1 MMKDKLLLI
10 LAILAFSLV
19 PLVQVVTADTMEQDF
34 GDATGWNTLFG
45 PTGSSSH
52 SGTDW
57 IFGPVTPSPTPE
69 GGYQW
74 FPGGERFVRPAL
86 PKRPDMNYSA
96 FYLIFKPN
104 STGYTLPSPYPTP
117 SVLPTWTSPTPR
129 PMPIWTIPTMRP
141 MPILT
146 IPTPRPMPTWTIPI
160 PGTIPTVSPTY
171 SPTPAGA
178 PVSQGE
184 VVLTDLNLVQ
194 EYVKIR
200 NNGQDRIDMTGW
212 RLCDRAGHCINFI
225 EWENGYRFELLPFST
240 LTIYS
245 DQTGSPSNL
254 RLYWPEEMW
263 NDRGDTASLYNAEG
277 TLVSTIT
284 R

>member
-19 PLVQVVTADTMEQDF
+19 PLVQVVTADTLEQDF

-45 PTGSSSH
+45 PTGSSSL

-74 FPGGERFVRPAL
+74 FPGGEKFVRPAL
-86 PKRPDMNYSA
+86 PERPDMNYSA
-96 FYLIFKPN
+96 FYLILKPN

-117 SVLPTWTSPTPR
+117 SVLPTWNS
-129 PMPIWTIPTMRP
+129 
-141 MPILT
+141 
-146 IPTPRPMPTWTIPI
+146 PTPRPMPTWTIPV
-160 PGTIPTVSPTY
+160 PRTMPTVSPTY
-171 SPTPAGA
+171 SPTPSGT
-178 PVSQGE
+178 PVSQGD

-212 RLCDRAGHCINFI
+212 RLSDRAGHSINFI
-225 EWENGYRFELLPFST
+225 EWENGYRFEAATVFNSYHIFQP
-240 LTIYS
+240 
-245 DQTGSPSNL
+245 
-254 RLYWPEEMW
+254 
-263 NDRGDTASLYNAEG
+263 DRKPQ
-277 TLVSTIT
+277 
-284 R
+284 